1 MPKAAKPKANTA
13 KSNSNPLNAR
23 SPNATKKSAAWK
35 GSKETPSSSN
45 RDPNPA
51 SALRRNASPG
61 EDTHTPGTP
70 PTATKPGDD
79 RNYLLHT
86 MNVLTSNP
94 MITRLLSVPPSLTF
108 GQLHEALQVAFGW
121 AGCHMHS
128 FRVEI
133 ENPSQSRKASLPEE
147 VLTLQSAEHI
157 DELGRKTVDENKWTL
172 RDVIEK
178 EEWEGKPVASKADI
192 HITYEY
198 DMGDG
203 WEHQIQLLGRAEKG
217 LHAAL
222 TGLPEEKAQK
232 VLCVSGEG
240 HPCAEDCGS
249 EPGWEELK
257 KAFTKPKGDRELKEW
272 YKNVCANGDRKGLD
286 PWKWDLMDVNAA
298 LENIKP

>member
-1 MPKAAKPKANTA
+1 
-13 KSNSNPLNAR
+13 
-23 SPNATKKSAAWK
+23 
-35 GSKETPSSSN
+35 
-45 RDPNPA
+45 
-51 SALRRNASPG
+51 
-61 EDTHTPGTP
+61 
-70 PTATKPGDD
+70 
-79 RNYLLHT
+79 
-86 MNVLTSNP
+86 MNVMTSNP

-108 GQLHEALQVAFGW
+108 GQLHQALQSAFGW
-121 AGCHMHS
+121 TNSHMHS

-133 ENPSQSRKASLPEE
+133 DPPSESRELSFPKT
-147 VLTLQSAEHI
+147 VLTLQSARSLENFGF
-157 DELGRKTVDENKWTL
+157 GREIVDESKWTL
-172 RDVIEK
+172 RNVIEK
-178 EEWEGKPVASKADI
+178 EEWKGKPVASKADLR
-192 HITYEY
+192 ITYKY

-298 LENIKP
+298 LEKIKV

>member
-1 MPKAAKPKANTA
+1 
-13 KSNSNPLNAR
+13 
-23 SPNATKKSAAWK
+23 
-35 GSKETPSSSN
+35 
-45 RDPNPA
+45 
-51 SALRRNASPG
+51 
-61 EDTHTPGTP
+61 
-70 PTATKPGDD
+70 
-79 RNYLLHT
+79 
-86 MNVLTSNP
+86 
-94 MITRLLSVPPSLTF
+94 
-108 GQLHEALQVAFGW
+108 
-121 AGCHMHS
+121 MHS

-133 ENPSQSRKASLPEE
+133 DNLSEKRGLSFPKNA
-147 VLTLQSAEHI
+147 LTLQSRRDLESSG
-157 DELGRKTVDENKWTL
+157 LGREVEDESKWTL

-178 EEWEGKPVASKADI
+178 EEWDGKPVSKADV
-192 HITYEY
+192 HLMYEY

-257 KAFTKPKGDRELKEW
+257 KAFTKQKGDRELKEW

-286 PWKWDLMDVNAA
+286 PWKWDLMDVNAE
-298 LENIKP
+298 LEMIKA